1 MHCTAHDDDK
11 QSPQDE
17 ATLVAL
23 SAGSGEHIE
32 ANVEEHRSLG
42 KVGKDLKDKSSSTL
56 GSRRHILS
64 GIPTGCDGTE
74 ENGHNPAQL
83 DSL

>member
-1 MHCTAHDDDK
+1 MHSTTHNDDE

-17 ATLVAL
+17 ATLVAFRT
-23 SAGSGEHIE
+23 GSGEHIE

-42 KVGKDLKDKSSSTL
+42 KIGKDLKDKGSSTL

-64 GIPTGCDGTE
+64 GISARCDGTE
-74 ENGHNPAQL
+74 ENSDNPAKL
-83 DSL
+83 ESL